1 MAVAF
6 TNLSWWLWSGKHHQE
21 SKISKGASSV
31 NSKTDSGMWESE
43 TLRFPLV
50 KDTGSSSRRVKRKW
64 HSREERR
71 IDREYDVVL
80 VPSDGGCV
88 SGSESDDSD
97 WSIGWL
103 EPHGPGFPS
112 DDETDNSFAV
122 LVPCY
127 GCDYVG
133 MVRDTNSNTVS
144 IAGNIPDSYSDG
156 KSIVFNIFETFRYA
170 NYANLSHP
178 LLFYLSGFMKFE
190 I

>member
-6 TNLSWWLWSGKHHQE
+6 TNLSRWLWSGKHQE
-21 SKISKGASSV
+21 PRTPNVSSI
-31 NSKTDSGMWESE
+31 NSSADSNVWESDN
-43 TLRFPLV
+43 LRFPLV
-50 KDTGSSSRRVKRKW
+50 RQENAGSSSRRVRRKW
-64 HSREERR
+64 RSREDRK
-71 IDREYDVVL
+71 IDREFDVVL

-127 GCDYVG
+127 GRDSGRMVEGPKSNLPSSVG
-133 MVRDTNSNTVS
+133 NF
-144 IAGNIPDSYSDG
+144 PHSYSDES
-156 KSIVFNIFETFRYA
+156 KKYVENW
-170 NYANLSHP
+170 LSS
-178 LLFYLSGFMKFE
+178 LWNT
-190 I
+190 